1 MAIDVLTADELG
13 ELLRLSANRVL
24 LLARRG
30 DIPYF
35 RIDGRVRFDAQAIEG
50 WLERFSNPRGKP
62 PKLIEHEVTQE
73 SPSKVEKT

>member
-1 MAIDVLTADELG
+1 MAIDVLTTDELD

-50 WLERFSNPRGKP
+50 
-62 PKLIEHEVTQE
+62 
-73 SPSKVEKT
+73 